1 MRDHKSSQAG
11 EPADAKAVCRAAPS
25 NCILVVD
32 DDPDVRRS
40 IADVLLCSDY
50 QVDTAIDGEAGWAA
64 LQTRNYDLLITDH
77 KMPKVSGLE
86 LLMRLRS
93 ARMTLPV
100 ILASGALPE
109 ELNRLPWLQ
118 LSATL
123 LKPFAPSELLGTVK
137 NVLRATNHAVGLI
150 EHLPIRRSQPV
161 ADALAL
167 R

>member
-1 MRDHKSSQAG
+1 MNAHKHSR
-11 EPADAKAVCRAAPS
+11 EEKTADAKAVCRAAPS

-32 DDPDVRRS
+32 DDTDIRRS
-40 IADVLLCSDY
+40 MADLLILSNY
-50 QVDTAIDGEAGWAA
+50 QVDTAKDGEAGWAA

-77 KMPKVSGLE
+77 QMPKVTGLE

-109 ELNRLPWLQ
+109 ELNRLPSLQ
-118 LSATL
+118 PSATL

-137 NVLRATNHAVGLI
+137 NVLRVIHHARESSPGQSG
-150 EHLPIRRSQPV
+150 EANRSPM
-161 ADALAL
+161 L
-167 R
+167 